1 MKSNGKGRMAE
12 PVRTFAT
19 INVLEYRLCVL
30 IHRAGRWPAV
40 RYPFQLIS
48 HLGNGPIWYAF
59 LLALP
64 IFAGRTGLHAS
75 LTMAL
80 GAAAGLGIYKGLKVA
95 LVRER
100 PYISHSD
107 INCLT
112 APLDRY
118 SFPSGHTLH
127 AVFFAVM
134 GTAWFPVLAPVLF
147 VFAALVAFSRPLLGL
162 HYPTDV
168 LVGALIGWSL
178 AELILAVFP
187 PGALT

>member
-1 MKSNGKGRMAE
+1 MAE

-19 INVLEYRLCVL
+19 INVLEYRLCAC

-40 RYPFQLIS
+40 RYPFQAIS
-48 HLGNGPIWYAF
+48 RLGDGPVWYAF
-59 LLALP
+59 LVALP
-64 IFAGRTGLHAS
+64 VFAGRTGLEAA
-75 LTMAL
+75 LVMAL
-80 GAAAGLGIYKGLKVA
+80 GALAGLGIYKGLKVA

-100 PYISHSD
+100 PYISHPD
-107 INCLT
+107 ISCLT

-127 AVFFAVM
+127 AVFFAVA
-134 GTAWFPVLAPVLF
+134 GSAWFPVLAPALF
-147 VFAALVAFSRPLLGL
+147 VFAALVALSRPLLGL

-178 AELILAVFP
+178 AELMLALFP
-187 PGALT
+187 PGTLA

>member
-1 MKSNGKGRMAE
+1 MAE

-19 INVLEYRLCVL
+19 IDGLEYRLCAV
-30 IHRAGRWPAV
+30 IHRASRWPAV
-40 RYPFQLIS
+40 RYPFQAIS
-48 HLGNGPIWYAF
+48 RLGNGPIWYAF

-64 IFAGRTGLHAS
+64 AVAGRTGLEAAMV
-75 LTMAL
+75 MAV
-80 GAAAGLGIYKGLKVA
+80 GALVGLALYKGLKAV

-107 INCLT
+107 IHCQS

-134 GTAWFPVLAPVLF
+134 GSAWFPVLAPALF
-147 VFAALVAFSRPLLGL
+147 AFAGLVALSRPLLGL
-162 HYPTDV
+162 HYPSDV

-178 AELILAVFP
+178 AEAMLAIFP
-187 PGALT
+187 PMVGA

>member
-1 MKSNGKGRMAE
+1 MSQ
-12 PVRTFAT
+12 PIRTFAT
-19 INVLEYRLCVL
+19 IGLFEYRLCVF
-30 IHRAGRWPAV
+30 IHRAGRWPMV
-40 RYPFQLIS
+40 RYPFQAIS
-48 HLGNGPIWYAF
+48 RLGNGPIWYAF
-59 LLALP
+59 LLGLP
-64 IFAGRTGLHAS
+64 ILAGRTGLEAA
-75 LTMAL
+75 LVMAL
-80 GAAAGLGIYKGLKVA
+80 GAVAGLGIYKGLKVA

-100 PYISHSD
+100 PYISHAD

-134 GTAWFPVLAPVLF
+134 GSAWFPILAPALF
-147 VFAALVAFSRPLLGL
+147 VFAGLIALSRPLLGL

-178 AELILAVFP
+178 AEVMLLLFP
-187 PGALT
+187 PGALG

>member
-1 MKSNGKGRMAE
+1 MTE
-12 PVRTFAT
+12 PVRAFTA
-19 INVLEYRLCVL
+19 IDLLEYRLCAR
-30 IHRAGRWPAV
+30 IHRAGRWPWV
-40 RYPFQLIS
+40 RYPFQVIS
-48 HLGNGPIWYAF
+48 RLGNGPVWYAF

-64 IFAGRTGLHAS
+64 AFAGRTGLDAAM
-75 LTMAL
+75 TMAL
-80 GAAAGLGIYKGLKVA
+80 GAAVGLGLYKGLKVA

-100 PYISHSD
+100 PYISHAD

-134 GTAWFPVLAPVLF
+134 GSAWFPVLAPALF
-147 VFAALVAFSRPLLGL
+147 AFAALVAVSRPLLGL

-178 AELILAVFP
+178 AELVLVLFP
-187 PGALT
+187 PGLAA